1 MSVTIIPLM
10 APELTLEN
18 NQVYIYVLRLKS
30 PAGEPPRY
38 YVGSAKDYKARVEAH
53 FSGEGA
59 AYSQKYTPVELV
71 SVKIGTR
78 YDEDATA
85 RHLMATHGIDYV
97 RGGAYSRL
105 HLTAEEKMT
114 IQHEIWAAEGLCVN
128 CGKGNHF
135 AINCYAPKKETKLI
149 EARNVAPNLQKV
161 SQTVAPNLQTVPQP
175 IDPTVKCLRC
185 GRRGHLTESCFTKVE
200 NISCE
205 NCWQK
210 GHHTSEC
217 SVEKLEP
224 KINKID
230 EITKKL
236 YKCFRCGNN
245 GHTSNVCYSKF
256 DIDGELITTTNKFF
270 DSQWISAST
279 IGNKS
284 GNKFATV
291 GNKSAKIGNKSAKI
305 GNKSAKIVN
314 KFTNNTWSVLKDSDE
329 SDSSEEYHVVNK
341 PITCFRCKKK
351 GHHMRDCA

>member
-149 EARNVAPNLQKV
+149 EARTIKPNLQKV
-161 SQTVAPNLQTVPQP
+161 PQIGIPICLQP

-270 DSQWISAST
+270 DSQWISATAST
-279 IGNKS
+279 I

-291 GNKSAKIGNKSAKI
+291 GNKSVKIG
-305 GNKSAKIVN
+305 N
-314 KFTNNTWSVLKDSDE
+314 KFTNNTWTVLKDSSE
-329 SDSSEEYHVVNK
+329 SDTSDEYHVVNK